1 MNDGLIPSRYAKA
14 LYKYAKEQKASDEV
28 YQQMKCLEGSFVAA
42 ASLQAAVDNPYLAAG
57 QKQRLL
63 LTASS
68 ASQDGCFDRFV
79 KLLIKNN
86 RVNFVRGIALAYQDI
101 YRKENGI
108 VRVVIT
114 TAAELPQT
122 DVDKIKAIVVKAEP
136 GKQLEFDNV
145 VNPDIIGGFTIAVES
160 MMLDASVKNELKK
173 LRLKLLS

>member
-1 MNDGLIPSRYAKA
+1 M
-14 LYKYAKEQKASDEV
+14 
-28 YQQMKCLEGSFVAA
+28 
-42 ASLQAAVDNPYLAAG
+42 
-57 QKQRLL
+57 
-63 LTASS
+63 
-68 ASQDGCFDRFV
+68 
-79 KLLIKNN
+79 IKNN

>member
-42 ASLQAAVDNPYLAAG
+42 A
-57 QKQRLL
+57 
-63 LTASS
+63 
-68 ASQDGCFDRFV
+68 
-79 KLLIKNN
+79 LIKNN

-145 VNPDIIGGFTIAVES
+145 VNPDIIGGFTIAVEA